1 MKKVLP
7 ISVSIMLLQFI
18 ISGCFA
24 QNAEVILT
32 KISLKNQPLL
42 ERHEP
47 FNRAIETPQ
56 LRTTPDGY
64 VLSYIDVN
72 FNSHLLLLDTD
83 FQVFK
88 DIRLSQSGIV
98 NVCTDNEEIAILK
111 VKYTKQPKISDDAHS
126 EHQLYF
132 ERYSYE
138 GEKLSRVR
146 LIGDPEF
153 KNKRNSRSYITRFE
167 SKLIAFNGT
176 YYAAFSFAFNNLK
189 KYDKCHHRL
198 VQITRE
204 NKVQVISTRKKR
216 VLQTQ
221 LLVREDTLYHVYMQT
236 RGPRA
241 VLLQKYAL
249 TELSIAPIEKVE
261 IKNPS
266 SDIDEVLTVRSDEI
280 NLFAIT
286 DGADE
291 QEFMCRDNLM
301 PVRIEKVFFQQDQMK
316 MVLSSMQGNKSYD
329 IELVN
334 YDQQGN
340 LSEKVSIAK
349 SSRYH
354 ESSCFVNV
362 LDSSLFMV
370 YRYLDSRDKS
380 PVRSKA
386 VLYNT
391 QSGES
396 QEQMID
402 ISYVAKPVFQFYEDA
417 LAGNERLMKCDF
429 RVNTRRHY
437 HVNYNHLQTDQGM
450 ILLYWDENGFDL
462 SQVLIPDNALLE

>member
-1 MKKVLP
+1 MKKILP
-7 ISVSIMLLQFI
+7 ISTCILVLQLFI
-18 ISGCFA
+18 TSCFA

-56 LRTTPDGY
+56 LRKIPDGY
-64 VLSYIDVN
+64 VLSYTDVR
-72 FNSHLLLLDTD
+72 FNSHLLLLDPD
-83 FQVFK
+83 FQVLK

-111 VKYTKQPKISDDAHS
+111 VKYKKDPKTKDNAHS

-132 ERYSYE
+132 ERYSYK
-138 GEKLSRVR
+138 GEKHSGIR

-153 KNKRNSRSYITRFE
+153 RKKKNSRSYRAEFE
-167 SKLIAFNGT
+167 SKLIAHRGT
-176 YYAAFSFAFNNLK
+176 YYAAFSFLFNNQK
-189 KYDKCHHRL
+189 KYDKSHHRL
-198 VQITRE
+198 VQITKE

-221 LLVREDTLYHVYMQT
+221 LLVRKDTLYHVFMQT

-241 VLLQKYAL
+241 VILQKYAL
-249 TELSIAPIEKVE
+249 DELSIAPIEKVE

-266 SDIDEVLTVRSDEI
+266 SDVDEVLKVRSDEI

-286 DGADE
+286 DGVDE
-291 QEFMCRDNLM
+291 NEFMCRDNLM
-301 PVRIEKVFFQQDQMK
+301 PVRIEKVFFHQGQMK
-316 MVLSSMQGNKSYD
+316 MVLSSMQDNKSYD
-329 IELVN
+329 IEMVN
-334 YDQQGN
+334 YDLEGKF
-340 LSEKVSIAK
+340 SESVSIAK
-349 SSRYH
+349 STRYH

-362 LDSSLFMV
+362 LDSSLFLV
-370 YRYLDSRDKS
+370 YRYLDSRDKN

-391 QSGES
+391 QTQES
-396 QEQMID
+396 QEQIID
-402 ISYVAKPVFQFYEDA
+402 ISYVAKPVFQFYETS
-417 LAGNERLMKCDF
+417 LAGNERLLKCDF

-437 HVNYNHLQTDQGM
+437 HVNYDHLQTDQGM
-450 ILLYWDENGFDL
+450 VLLYWDENGFEL
-462 SQVLIPDNALLE
+462 TQVLLLGNDILE